1 MYLHNISVCVYVH
14 LHTSVFTLHI
24 NKSMYIPLYTHL
36 YMQIYIYS
44 KKCST
49 IMGLGFVIFL
59 HEL

>member
-14 LHTSVFTLHI
+14 LHRSVFTLHI

-36 YMQIYIYS
+36 YMQIY
-44 KKCST
+44 KKICST